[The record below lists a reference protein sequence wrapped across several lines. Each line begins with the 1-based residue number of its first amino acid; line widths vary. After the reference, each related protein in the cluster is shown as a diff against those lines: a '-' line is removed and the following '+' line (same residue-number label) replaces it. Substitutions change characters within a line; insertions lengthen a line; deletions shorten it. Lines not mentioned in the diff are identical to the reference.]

1 MQETTLENAF
11 SMRTDLLEKVPP
23 ARLLVLLACASAVV
37 LGLVTFFMQWS
48 LGPRMGPLGL
58 YGTGPL
64 ILMLIIDLAFG
75 AFLLYAYMGMATV
88 IGPSPSSPEL
98 RMQTREA
105 DWAPVVLGLAL
116 VLLVLGGVAGAV
128 AGILAGV
135 AAAFVLVRSWR
146 QPVRA

>member
-1 MQETTLENAF
+1 MEETTLENAF
-11 SMRTDLLEKVPP
+11 RMRTDLLEKVPP
-23 ARLLVLLACASAVV
+23 ARLLVLLAGASAVV

-75 AFLLYAYMGMATV
+75 AFLLYAYMGMQA
-88 IGPSPSSPEL
+88 
-98 RMQTREA
+98 REA
-105 DWAPVVLGLAL
+105 DWAIVVLGLAL

-135 AAAFVLVRSWR
+135 AALFVLVRTWR

>member
-1 MQETTLENAF
+1 MEETTLDNAF
-11 SMRTDLLEKVPP
+11 RMRTDLLEKVPP
-23 ARLLVLLACASAVV
+23 ARLLVLLAGASAVV

-64 ILMLIIDLAFG
+64 ILMLIIDVAFG
-75 AFLLYAYMGMATV
+75 GFLLYAYMGMQA
-88 IGPSPSSPEL
+88 
-98 RMQTREA
+98 REA
-105 DWAPVVLGLAL
+105 DWAIVVLGLAL

-135 AAAFVLVRSWR
+135 AAVFVLVRSWKTGVPS
-146 QPVRA
+146 Q